1 MVGEFGR
8 GELVGIVETLMK
20 KPRSETV
27 IAVRDTEVAK
37 LPSGKLNSIFVMR
50 KLKNIFSCR
59 KLPVMSVLGIIFIQ
73 VFSFFS
79 GLIDLIKMRFP
90 NILMRL
96 IKLLGEKL
104 QQSWEN
110 VPMDNKTSNVS
121 SQMHCSPQSNLS
133 TVAVIGLSGDIP
145 VMPFTYELLHSL
157 KHVGPCLRLTREYVL
172 SSLGEDAFEKAL
184 DFRLSAWLASLEDK
198 YKIILYQCENELNS
212 WTRLCVRHADVIF
225 ILANP
230 EVVRLESNMWQSH

>member
-37 LPSGKLNSIFVMR
+37 LPSG
-50 KLKNIFSCR
+50 
-59 KLPVMSVLGIIFIQ
+59 
-73 VFSFFS
+73 
-79 GLIDLIKMRFP
+79 LIDLIKMRFP

-104 QQSWEN
+104 QQSWDN
-110 VPMDNKTSNVS
+110 VPVDNKTVTVS

-133 TVAVIGLSGDIP
+133 TVAVIGLSPDVP
-145 VMPFTYELLHSL
+145 VMPFTYELLHGL

-172 SSLGEDAFEKAL
+172 SSLGNDAFDKAL
-184 DFRLSAWLASLEDK
+184 DFRLSAWLDSLEDK
-198 YKIILYQCENELNS
+198 YQIILYQCENELNS

-225 ILANP
+225 ILVNP
-230 EVVRLESNMWQSH
+230 EVILTVIT